1 MASHLHVEIMRL
13 YKHRTF
19 EDHGRDMLASSRHT
33 PFTNA
38 AKSSFRLTSQA
49 FGNLQGETRA
59 RFEAIG
65 MQASFARGENL
76 FAEGQQQQH
85 VFVVCSGRIK
95 ISVSSR
101 EGKTIILRIAG
112 QGDILGL
119 SAALAGSAHDVTA
132 AALENCT
139 VKALRVKDFLALLQ
153 NHVEAAMEATRCV
166 LHEYKVVFN
175 DVCRLAL
182 PSTVAGR
189 LANLLLE
196 WCTAGPVQS
205 ARRQVTMALTQEE
218 IAGMT
223 GTSRETVSRVLQQF
237 QRDKFICI
245 KGTSLTVLQPEA
257 LEQLAV

>member
-1 MASHLHVEIMRL
+1 MSAPNRRTYFTDTHASGFQPI
-13 YKHRTF
+13 
-19 EDHGRDMLASSRHT
+19 A
-33 PFTNA
+33 
-38 AKSSFRLTSQA
+38 QA
-49 FGNLQGETRA
+49 FGNLEGETRA

-65 MQASFARGENL
+65 VQTSIARGASL
-76 FAEGQQQQH
+76 FMEGQQQQH
-85 VFVVCSGRIK
+85 VFVVCSGRVKLSI
-95 ISVSSR
+95 SSR
-101 EGKTIILRIAG
+101 EGKSVILRIAG

-119 SAALAGSAHDVTA
+119 SAALAGSNHDVTA

-139 VKALRVKDFLALLQ
+139 VKAFRVKDFLAFLK
-153 NHVEAAMEATRCV
+153 NYPEAALEATRCV
-166 LHEYKVVFN
+166 LQEYKVVFN
-175 DVCRLAL
+175 NVCRLAL
-182 PSTVAGR
+182 PSTMAGR

-196 WCTAGPVQS
+196 WS
-205 ARRQVTMALTQEE
+205 NARPMQNPSGRVTLALTQEE